1 MSQMRDRIRDA
12 SFVRPS
18 PQIMEAFDEKVEPMI
33 EQIEVLRKQITQLR
47 QARDLLL
54 PRLISGQ
61 LRL

>member
-1 MSQMRDRIRDA
+1 M
-12 SFVRPS
+12 RPS